1 MALFHHGYG
10 IRDMGFIDLSGEYP
24 AMAIVR
30 KIVGVALGLI
40 CLGVLIHFIFN
51 PLYAATDA
59 EAAQMW
65 SVANWFMAFGMV
77 AAILFGIHQRMSAQG
92 LEANDPKRICAEL
105 TLYGIMALAILFFW
119 NWVDDLASAEEQSQ
133 TRRNWWPLI
142 NAAFIVL
149 MGYISDRLIR
159 SR

>member
-1 MALFHHGYG
+1 
-10 IRDMGFIDLSGEYP
+10 
-24 AMAIVR
+24 MAIVR
-30 KIVGVALGLI
+30 KIVGIALGLI
-40 CLGVLIHFIFN
+40 CLGILIHFVFS
-51 PLYAATDA
+51 PLYASGE

-77 AAILFGIHQRMSAQG
+77 AAILFGIHQRMSAG
-92 LEANDPKRICAEL
+92 DLAANDPKRICAEL
-105 TLYGIMALAILFFW
+105 MLYGIMALAILFFW

-149 MGYISDRLIR
+149 MGYISDRLVR

>member
-1 MALFHHGYG
+1 
-10 IRDMGFIDLSGEYP
+10 
-24 AMAIVR
+24 MAIVR
-30 KIVGVALGLI
+30 KIVGIALGLI

-51 PLYAATDA
+51 PLYAEGMDVG
-59 EAAQMW
+59 QMW

-77 AAILFGIHQRMSAQG
+77 AAILFGIHQRMSAEG

-105 TLYGIMALAILFFW
+105 MLYGIMALAILFFW
-119 NWVDDLASAEEQSQ
+119 NWVDDLASADEQQSQ